1 MSTRGRNQKSL
12 WLIVE
17 EGKGSPGTIEQRLE
31 MVEMIEMVEM
41 VEMLE
46 MVEIIEIVMVQL
58 SNA

>member
-1 MSTRGRNQKSL
+1 MSTRRRNQKSL

-17 EGKGSPGTIEQRLE
+17 EGKGSPSTIEQRLE

-58 SNA
+58 SNP

>member
-1 MSTRGRNQKSL
+1 MSTRERNQKSL

-58 SNA
+58 SNP

>member
-31 MVEMIEMVEM
+31 MVEMVEMVEMIEMVEM
-41 VEMLE
+41 VDIVDIVE
-46 MVEIIEIVMVQL
+46 MVC
-58 SNA
+58 

>member
-58 SNA
+58 SNP

>member
-1 MSTRGRNQKSL
+1 M

-58 SNA
+58 SNP

>member
-31 MVEMIEMVEM
+31 MVEMVEMIEMVEM
-41 VEMLE
+41 VEM
-46 MVEIIEIVMVQL
+46 VEIVMVQL